1 LFEVQSL
8 LRKTKYDAVIGK
20 AQMHTSLLV
29 NLIDSSVMDFDGD
42 GLNDLVPELLT
53 HLPTLLKSNS
63 VSEFDLLL
71 KASRLVAFAPKAEPV
86 ALVVKLLLDVGF
98 ASSSRARTHEGLPL
112 VERAID
118 LSQEHGL
125 KPELRRSFSVYSA
138 LSTDVGFPARGVE
151 CALKANAIS
160 VEMGFVLG
168 EAAAQANI
176 TAALYIMGLYRECI
190 EVSARLIDRFGND
203 AACTEFVAIARMN
216 FSSSA
221 IALQEFQLGADTSR
235 KAVES
240 LNPPR
245 DSSGIVLRIISE
257 SNWLKCLIGL
267 NEKQTA
273 AKRLKNIKA
282 LAEAF
287 NTPRTELNRQLA
299 EAAYEIFDGDLTIA
313 VAKLLKLLETSKAL
327 PALYRDNLALLV
339 RAYEKAHDHTGVLIY
354 LGKLVEFLAKSQ
366 VDNVKRALD
375 GLKVKV
381 QTPMPGKDDVQDLIA
396 AIQRDGQ
403 LPRKDVDVPEP
414 MYRDAYERLA
424 VTAELREDTWGKHS
438 YRVGRLTYLLA
449 QELGYG
455 HRFCEEIELAAR
467 LHDIGKLGIPDGL
480 LLKPGKLTPAEFAII
495 QRHTSIG
502 AQLLSLCPNPA
513 FRMAEVIAMGHH
525 EKWDGSGYPNALA
538 GDAIPEAARIAALAD
553 VYDALTHVR
562 AYKHAWTHAE
572 AIGYILSASGTH
584 FEPRM
589 VDAFVR
595 IVEKKRTKYGKKF
608 EEYLAAPSSVSTLV
622 KARREM
628 QDMLDAMYRIDEE
641 VARQQR
647 EAAHDPMLEIPQRL
661 ATEEEQNA
669 AKKSAE

>member
-1 LFEVQSL
+1 MDPDVLVNMIDSSAMDLDGHGLEDLVSQFVDKLPSL
-8 LRKTKYDAVIGK
+8 LRSSNEKDFQLAERAVRSIAFLPKPEPLKKAIG
-20 AQMHTSLLV
+20 A
-29 NLIDSSVMDFDGD
+29 
-42 GLNDLVPELLT
+42 
-53 HLPTLLKSNS
+53 
-63 VSEFDLLL
+63 
-71 KASRLVAFAPKAEPV
+71 
-86 ALVVKLLLDVGF
+86 LLDVAYAMAPRG
-98 ASSSRARTHEGLPL
+98 RAHDAIALA
-112 VERAID
+112 ERAVD
-118 LSQEHGL
+118 LSQDHAQL
-125 KPELRRSFSVYSA
+125 PELRRAYNIYGVV
-138 LSTDVGFPARGVE
+138 STDAGIPARGVE
-151 CALKANAIS
+151 CALRSIDIARR
-160 VEMGFVLG
+160 LG
-168 EAAAQANI
+168 DDRGVAAAQSNL
-176 TAALYIMGLYRECI
+176 TAALYQMGLYRECVDLAEQI
-190 EVSARLIDRFGND
+190 TAQFDGREGFASFVGIARANMATASLALMRYEHGAETARL
-203 AACTEFVAIARMN
+203 AA
-216 FSSSA
+216 
-221 IALQEFQLGADTSR
+221 
-235 KAVES
+235 ES
-240 LNPPR
+240 LGLPKQPNEIFNRLATETTWLRCAIGMR
-245 DSSGIVLRIISE
+245 DTD
-257 SNWLKCLIGL
+257 
-267 NEKQTA
+267 TA
-273 AKRLKNIKA
+273 AIRLRKVKA

-287 NTPRTELNRQLA
+287 KTPRTELNKQLS
-299 EAAYEIFDGDLTIA
+299 EAAWEIYCGDLTIA
-313 VAKLLKLLETSKAL
+313 VAKLLKLLETSKAM
-327 PALYRDNLALLV
+327 PTLYRDNLALLA

-375 GLKVKV
+375 ALKVKV
-381 QTPMPGKDDVQDLIA
+381 QTPLPGKDDVQDLIA

-424 VTAELREDTWGKHS
+424 VTAELREDTWGKHA
-438 YRVGRLTYLLA
+438 YRVGRLAYLLA
-449 QELGYG
+449 EELGYG

-480 LLKPGKLTPAEFAII
+480 LLKPGKLSPAEFEII
-495 QRHTSIG
+495 KRHTSIG

-513 FRMAEVIAMGHH
+513 FRMAETIAVGHH
-525 EKWDGSGYPNALA
+525 EKWDGSGYPNALK
-538 GDAIPEAARIAALAD
+538 GDAIPDVSRIAALAD

-572 AIGYILSASGTH
+572 AIAEIQRCSGTH